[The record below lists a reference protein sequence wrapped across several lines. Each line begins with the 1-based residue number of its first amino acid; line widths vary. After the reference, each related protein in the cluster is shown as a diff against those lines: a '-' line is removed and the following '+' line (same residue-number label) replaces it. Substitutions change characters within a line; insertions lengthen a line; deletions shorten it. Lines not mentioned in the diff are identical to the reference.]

1 MVIGTMH
8 VLLVAIAL
16 FNGIPVVLKQKKL
29 ACRERVAGTISD
41 HLVMYVVELDCCASV
56 LLYEF
61 MILSSNYSM
70 A

>member
-1 MVIGTMH
+1 MEFQLCLIK
-8 VLLVAIAL
+8 
-16 FNGIPVVLKQKKL
+16 NL
-29 ACRERVAGTISD
+29 ACRERVAGMISD

>member
-1 MVIGTMH
+1 MEFQ
-8 VLLVAIAL
+8 LCL
-16 FNGIPVVLKQKKL
+16 NKNL

-41 HLVMYVVELDCCASV
+41 QLVMYVVELDCCASV